1 MEKDSRTTIP
11 DRTVILLR
19 YEEENIFTTLAR
31 RLTVHSTGRGMCLFG
46 IRLHSIQRT
55 FSGINSILKRFC
67 R

>member
-11 DRTVILLR
+11 NRTMILLR

-31 RLTVHSTGRGMCLFG
+31 RLTVHSTGRGLGLFG
-46 IRLHSIQRT
+46 IGLHSIQRT
-55 FSGINSILKRFC
+55 FSGINNILKRLF